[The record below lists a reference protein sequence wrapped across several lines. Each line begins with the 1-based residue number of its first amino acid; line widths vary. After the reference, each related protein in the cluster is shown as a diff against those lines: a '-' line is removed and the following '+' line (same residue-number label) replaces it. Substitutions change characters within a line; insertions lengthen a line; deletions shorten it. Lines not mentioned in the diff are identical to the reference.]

1 MAITSAQ
8 RLTAGVEGRITA
20 EIAGVSNDIT
30 FPALAGAFRQLD
42 PVILS
47 RGGSQGIH
55 IYDDLFRDPKS
66 RGALM
71 KRLLAVTAKKWEV
84 IPASDKLK
92 DKKAAE
98 GVAKQL
104 NNIPFNRIRYNL
116 LKAIVY
122 GFTVG
127 EVMWELRDGQYVVTD
142 VLDRDQVRF
151 LMGPEYQVQLKVPGD
166 MFPGQVISVPRKFI
180 WHTVGSVA
188 NNPYG
193 RGVGEAVWFWT
204 FFKQEA
210 TKLWFVFAEKYAG
223 PTVIAQHTE
232 DGVSQELQ
240 QAAKQLAENVAT
252 GLGVSVPK
260 GLELKLLESNRTT
273 AVEVYLSLINL
284 CDEQIALGILGESVT
299 TGHGE
304 RSSRAAV
311 AEYGDM
317 FLAQVTSDSNM
328 ICDTLNGTIVKWIC
342 ELNYPGAT
350 PPKLVCEIAPETDLF
365 KKAQTYQYM
374 GSLGYRPTLETVAEE
389 FGGEWE
395 EYAGNIGAKPGQ
407 AVNDTTVQG
416 SQQDAETTE
425 QAGE

>member
-1 MAITSAQ
+1 MAIATAQ
-8 RLTAGVEGRITA
+8 RLSAAIEGRITA

-47 RGGSQGIH
+47 RGGSRGLH
-55 IYDDLFRDPKS
+55 VYDDLFRDSKAY
-66 RGALM
+66 GALM
-71 KRLLAVTAKKWEV
+71 KRLLAVIAKKWEIV
-84 IPASDKLK
+84 PASDRLK

-98 GVAKQL
+98 GVAEQL
-104 NNIPFNRIRYNL
+104 KNIPFNRIRYNL
-116 LKAIVY
+116 LKAIAY

-151 LMGPEYQVQLKVPGD
+151 LMGPEYQIQLKVPGD

-180 WHTVGSVA
+180 WHTFGSIA

-204 FFKQEA
+204 YFKREVV
-210 TKLWFVFAEKYAG
+210 KFWLVFCEKYAG
-223 PTVIAQHTE
+223 PTVVAQHTE

-240 QAAKQLAENVAT
+240 QAAQQLAESVAT

-260 GLELKLLESNRTT
+260 GLELKLLESNRNT
-273 AVEVYLSLINL
+273 AVEVYEHLVQT
-284 CDEQIALGILGESVT
+284 CDEQIALAILGESVT
-299 TGHGE
+299 TSSGE
-304 RSSRAAV
+304 RASRAAV

-317 FLAQVTSDSNM
+317 FLALVTSDSDLL
-328 ICDTLNGTIVKWIC
+328 CETLNSTLIKWIC

-416 SQQDAETTE
+416 SQQDATTTE